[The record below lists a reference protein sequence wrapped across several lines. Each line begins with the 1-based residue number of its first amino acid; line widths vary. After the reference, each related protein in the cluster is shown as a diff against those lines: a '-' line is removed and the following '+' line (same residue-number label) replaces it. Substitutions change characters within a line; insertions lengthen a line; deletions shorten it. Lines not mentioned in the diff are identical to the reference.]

1 MLPQPRAR
9 EAADADTREGQ
20 DETVGGP
27 GKIPKPVSNIPEG
40 RQSKDCDT
48 RPVRAFQKGER
59 VVFVLDKRKKPLMPC
74 SEKRA
79 RLLLERKKA
88 VVHRMAPFTIRL
100 KERIGGET
108 QPVGVKLDPG
118 SKTTGLAVVREEE
131 SDGEITAH
139 VLFQAELHH
148 RGAVIKKKLD
158 QRRAFRRRRRSALRY
173 RKPRFDNRTRPDGW
187 LPPSLRHRVDTT
199 VAWVERLRKLVPVT
213 GLAQELVRFDLQQ
226 IENPEIA
233 GVEYQQGTLAGYEVR
248 EYLLEKWGRTCAYCG
263 AKDVPLEID
272 HIHPRS
278 KGGTDKISNLTLA
291 CHSCNQKKGS
301 RNLSEFLEKK
311 PELLSKILARAK
323 APLKDAAAVNTTR
336 WALFQALK
344 RTRLPV
350 ETSSGGRTKYN
361 RTRLGLPKTHSL
373 DAACVGRVDRVEGG
387 DRPVLS
393 IKATGRGSYQR
404 TRLDAFGFP
413 RGILTRTKAPFGF
426 RTGDLVRAVVPS
438 GKNAGTHVGR
448 VAVRTSGRFNIQS
461 ESGVIQGIAH
471 RFCRILQRADGYGY
485 SMSHSTES
493 RSAFLPALNGGVSNA
508 RKG

>member
-1 MLPQPRAR
+1 VA
-9 EAADADTREGQ
+9 
-20 DETVGGP
+20 
-27 GKIPKPVSNIPEG
+27 
-40 RQSKDCDT
+40 
-48 RPVRAFQKGER
+48 
-59 VVFVLDKRKKPLMPC
+59 VFVLDKKKKPLMPC

-100 KERIGGET
+100 KERVGGET
-108 QPVGVKLDPG
+108 QPVRIKLDPG
-118 SKTTGLAVVREEE
+118 SKTTSLAVVREEE
-131 SDGEITAH
+131 TDGEITAH
-139 VLFQAELHH
+139 VLFLSELAH
-148 RGAVIKKKLD
+148 RGGKIRDRLAA
-158 QRRAFRRRRRSALRY
+158 RRAFRRRRRSALRY
-173 RKPRFDNRTRPDGW
+173 RKPRFLNRTKPEGW
-187 LPPSLRHRVDTT
+187 LAPSLRHRVETT
-199 VAWVERLRKLVPVT
+199 LLWVERFRKLALVT
-213 GLAQELVRFDLQQ
+213 GLSQELVRFDLQRM
-226 IENPEIA
+226 ETPEIS

-278 KGGTDKISNLTLA
+278 RGGSNRIANLTLA
-291 CHSCNQKKGS
+291 CRSCNQKKGS
-301 RNLSEFLEKK
+301 RPVEEFLKKK
-311 PELLSKILARAK
+311 PEVLSRLLARAK
-323 APLKDAAAVNTTR
+323 APLRDAAAVNSTR

-344 RTRLPV
+344 ATGLPV
-350 ETSSGGRTKYN
+350 EAGSGGRTKYN
-361 RTRLGLPKTHSL
+361 RTRLRLPKTHSL

-387 DRPVLS
+387 ERPVLS

-413 RGILTRTKAPFGF
+413 RGVLTRTKAPFGF

-448 VAVRTSGRFNIQS
+448 VAVRTSGCFNIQS
-461 ESGVIQGIAH
+461 GSGVIQGIAH

-485 SMSHSTES
+485 SMSHSTER